1 MNGDRPWRKSR
12 IYIALLHSPM
22 YNKRMDKITT
32 SVTNLDL
39 HDIARSSRTYDV
51 DGFIIIHPS
60 EGQRRLVEDILFYW
74 QEGYGGTYN
83 PDRREAFAGMRLLP
97 TLEEAVAQL
106 ETETGR
112 TVKMVATDARVYP
125 NSVSYA
131 RLKAMIREKEETY
144 LILFGTGWGMA
155 AELMNRCDYILEPL
169 EAGRTYNHLSVRSA
183 AAIILDR
190 LLGES
195 WFNR

>member
-1 MNGDRPWRKSR
+1 MNPDNPVRKSR
-12 IYIALLHSPM
+12 VYIALLHSPM
-22 YNKRMDKITT
+22 YNKRMERITT

-51 DGFIIIHPS
+51 DGFIIVHPS
-60 EGQRRLVEDILFYW
+60 ESQRQLVNDILSYW
-74 QEGYGGTYN
+74 QKGYGGVYN
-83 PDRREAFAGMRLLP
+83 PDRREAFSGLRLVP
-97 TLEEAVAQL
+97 SLEEAVAQL
-106 ETETGR
+106 EAETGR
-112 TVKMVATDARVYP
+112 AVKTIATDARLYP

-131 RLKAMIREKEETY
+131 RLKAKIREDEATY
-144 LILFGTGWGMA
+144 LILFGTGWGMV
-155 AELMNRCDYILEPL
+155 AELMNRCDFILEPL

-195 WFNR
+195 WFER

>member
-1 MNGDRPWRKSR
+1 MSSDKPLRKSR
-12 IYIALLHSPM
+12 VYIALLHSPM
-22 YNKRMDKITT
+22 YNKRMEEITT

-60 EGQRRLVEDILFYW
+60 DGQRRLVEDILSYW
-74 QEGYGGTYN
+74 QEGYGGIYN
-83 PDRREAFAGMRLLP
+83 PDRREAFSGLRLMPSLQ
-97 TLEEAVAQL
+97 EAVEQL
-106 ETETGR
+106 ESETGR
-112 TVKMVATDARVYP
+112 SVKTIATDARLYP

-131 RLKAMIREKEETY
+131 RLKAMLQEEEETY
-144 LILFGTGWGMA
+144 LILFGTGWGMV

-169 EAGRTYNHLSVRSA
+169 EGGRTYNHLSVRSA

-195 WFNR
+195 WFSV

>member
-1 MNGDRPWRKSR
+1 MNPDYPVRKSR

-22 YNKRMDKITT
+22 YNKRMERITT

-51 DGFIIIHPS
+51 DGFIIVHPS
-60 EGQRRLVEDILFYW
+60 EGQRRLVNDILSYW
-74 QEGYGGTYN
+74 QEGYGGVYN
-83 PDRREAFAGMRLLP
+83 PDRREAFSGLRLVS

-112 TVKMVATDARVYP
+112 AVKTVATDARIYP

-131 RLKAMIREKEETY
+131 RLKVMIRENEDTY
-144 LILFGTGWGMA
+144 LILFGTGWGMV

-183 AAIILDR
+183 AAIIMDR

-195 WFNR
+195 WFER

>member
-1 MNGDRPWRKSR
+1 MNPDHPVRKSR
-12 IYIALLHSPM
+12 VYIALLHSPM
-22 YNKRMDKITT
+22 YNKRMERITT

-51 DGFIIIHPS
+51 DGFIIVHPS
-60 EGQRRLVEDILFYW
+60 EGQRRLVNDILAYW
-74 QEGYGGTYN
+74 QEGYGGVYN
-83 PDRREAFAGMRLLP
+83 PDRREAFSGLRLMSS
-97 TLEEAVAQL
+97 LEEAVARL
-106 ETETGR
+106 ESETGR
-112 TVKMVATDARVYP
+112 TVKTVATDARLYP

-131 RLKAMIREKEETY
+131 RLKAMIQQDEDTY

-169 EAGRTYNHLSVRSA
+169 EARRTYNHLSVRSA
-183 AAIILDR
+183 TAIILDR

-195 WFNR
+195 WFER

>member
-1 MNGDRPWRKSR
+1 MSPDNPVRKSR
-12 IYIALLHSPM
+12 VYIALLHSPM
-22 YNKRMDKITT
+22 YNKRMERITT

-51 DGFIIIHPS
+51 DGFIIVHPS
-60 EGQRRLVEDILFYW
+60 EGQRRLVNDILAYW
-74 QEGYGGTYN
+74 QEGYGGLYN
-83 PDRREAFAGMRLLP
+83 PDRREAFSVLQMVP
-97 TLEEAVAQL
+97 SLEEAVARL
-106 ETETGR
+106 KSETGR
-112 TVKMVATDARVYP
+112 AVKTVATDARLYP

-131 RLKAMIREKEETY
+131 RLRAMIREDEDAY

-155 AELMNRCDYILEPL
+155 AELINRCDYILEPL

-195 WFNR
+195 WFER

>member
-1 MNGDRPWRKSR
+1 LNPGNPVRKSR
-12 IYIALLHSPM
+12 VYIALLHSPM
-22 YNKRMDKITT
+22 YNKRMERITT

-51 DGFIIIHPS
+51 DGFIIVHPS
-60 EGQRRLVEDILFYW
+60 EGQRRLVEDILSYW
-74 QEGYGGTYN
+74 QEGYGGAYN
-83 PDRREAFAGMRLLP
+83 PDRREAFSVLRLVP
-97 TLEEAVAQL
+97 TLEEALAQL
-106 ETETGR
+106 ESETGR
-112 TVKMVATDARVYP
+112 AVKTVATDARLYP
-125 NSVSYA
+125 DSVSYA
-131 RLKAMIREKEETY
+131 RLKAMIREDEDTY
-144 LILFGTGWGMA
+144 LILFGTGWGMV

-195 WFNR
+195 WFER